1 MDGFAECTD
10 CVHGA
15 ASVRGVADGLRRP
28 WSPELQRQT
37 GRRFKPEISQ
47 RPVPEV
53 RKIDPR
59 ASIAGPG
66 NRHEC
71 LARRIG
77 SADAPLPF
85 EGRQQD
91 AVEAL
96 DHVEGIAA
104 FFFRRDRPEDGEVS
118 TGIRWLD
125 EPLLGQVL
133 LKLEP
138 NGLFVT
144 DGARMTGDAPQD
156 LLWKAPALPD
166 PVGVEFKAYGRAFRC
181 EAVFC
186 RRIRPAFVWREGRSL
201 RRSRP

>member
-10 CVHGA
+10 SEHGA
-15 ASVRGVADGLRRP
+15 EPVHGVADGSRRR
-28 WSPELQRQT
+28 WGLQLQRQT
-37 GRRFKPEISQ
+37 GRRFKPELSPPPI
-47 RPVPEV
+47 PEV

-66 NRHEC
+66 TRHDS

-77 SADAPLPF
+77 SADALLPF

-96 DHVEGIAA
+96 DHVEGIAV
-104 FFFRRDRPEDGEVS
+104 FFFRRDGPQDGEGS
-118 TGIRWLD
+118 SGIRWLD
-125 EPLLGQVL
+125 APLLGRVL

-156 LLWKAPALPD
+156 PLWKVPALPA
-166 PVGVEFKAYGRAFRC
+166 PVGVEFEAYGRSFRC
-181 EAVFC
+181 ESVFC

-201 RRSRP
+201 RRSRS